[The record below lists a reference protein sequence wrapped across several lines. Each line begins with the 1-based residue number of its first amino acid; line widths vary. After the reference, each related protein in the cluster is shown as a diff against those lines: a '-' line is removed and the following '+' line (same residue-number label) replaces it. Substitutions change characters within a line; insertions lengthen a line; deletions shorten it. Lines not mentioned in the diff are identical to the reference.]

1 MSDQTLDFGLASPV
15 SQNGHAKFGFR
26 TSPEITAIAEA
37 MVSAQA
43 EFGAAIKDS
52 ANPAYRSKYA
62 DLSSCIEATQKS
74 LSKHGIAVM
83 QAPQL
88 DGQMVTIT
96 TRLQHKSGQWYE
108 SDLTLPAV
116 QRERFDAQ
124 SVGSAIT
131 YGRRYSLQAI
141 LNLATTDD
149 DGNAASG
156 IGSHEAAQAVGKA
169 KAEEYKKKREDREA
183 QQAQATLFYTI
194 PEAHNQHFAEFVN
207 LKSFGS
213 GLNEVAAEGL
223 RQLLKPYIAKVTKE
237 DTVLVAT
244 SKLQDLLEKLSG
256 DAGITV
262 KELKPPKNV

>member
-1 MSDQTLDFGLASPV
+1 MSAILDLPTV
-15 SQNGHAKFGFR
+15 TNGNGMPKFGFR

-62 DLSSCIEATQKS
+62 DLSACIEATQKA
-74 LSKHGIAVM
+74 LNKHGIAVM

-116 QRERFDAQ
+116 QRERFDSQ

-169 KAEEYKKKREDREA
+169 KAEEYKKKREEREA
-183 QQAQATLFYTI
+183 AQATVFYTE
-194 PEAHNQHFAEFVN
+194 PAGFNGHFAEFIN
-207 LKSFGS
+207 LKEFAA

-223 RQLLKPYIAKVTKE
+223 RQLLKPQN
-237 DTVLVAT
+237 LC
-244 SKLQDLLEKLSG
+244 SRG
-256 DAGITV
+256 
-262 KELKPPKNV
+262 